1 MASLIRYS
9 AESQS
14 ALAMLAKLT
23 PPGGGRLSLCSG
35 GRLSLDPLL
44 RLELHRS
51 PDLGS
56 DVLEEMMRKW
66 RKRYREYSKSFS
78 KLKRVQEE
86 KRQHGRLFAS
96 EGEAAGG
103 GRSGGKNGGRSG
115 GGSGVGSGVGS
126 EVTATTS
133 GVYDRDVYDPEFMDQ
148 YYELVASIREH
159 ELLEP
164 YERERRAFSLAEP
177 PRLLA
182 EACAIYEVVYSE
194 VQAKAAAME
203 HVDPRYHTAFAWHMC
218 GDLLLYVRKARLS
231 RARDPSRALFSGLVR

>member
-1 MASLIRYS
+1 M
-9 AESQS
+9 
-14 ALAMLAKLT
+14 
-23 PPGGGRLSLCSG
+23 
-35 GRLSLDPLL
+35 
-44 RLELHRS
+44 
-51 PDLGS
+51 
-56 DVLEEMMRKW
+56 EEMMRKW

-86 KRQHGRLFAS
+86 KRQHGRLFAT

-103 GRSGGKNGGRSG
+103 GRSGGKNCGRSG

-231 RARDPSRALFSGLVR
+231 RARDPSRALFSSLVR

>member
-1 MASLIRYS
+1 MASFIRYS

-14 ALAMLAKLT
+14 ALAMLANLT

-51 PDLGS
+51 PDLGP
-56 DVLEEMMRKW
+56 DALEAMVKKW
-66 RKRYREYSKSFS
+66 RKRHREYKVSLS
-78 KLKRVQEE
+78 KLMRVQEE
-86 KRQHGRLFAS
+86 KRQHARLSAS
-96 EGEAAGG
+96 EGEPAGG
-103 GRSGGKNGGRSG
+103 GRSGGRSG
-115 GGSGVGSGVGS
+115 GGCGGGS
-126 EVTATTS
+126 EGIATTS
-133 GVYDRDVYDPEFMDQ
+133 GVYDRDAYDPEFQNQ

-159 ELLEP
+159 ELLAP
-164 YERERRAFSLAEP
+164 YEGERRASPLAEP

-194 VQAKAAAME
+194 AQAKAAAME
-203 HVDPRYHTAFAWHMC
+203 HVDPRYYTAFAWHMC

-231 RARDPSRALFSGLVR
+231 RKRDPSRALFSGHVR